1 MRNVLII
8 VLCVFLSSFFIVEK
22 KNKNKKSLSQLL
34 KFEIHKI
41 DLKEK
46 HNFFQFYVDA
56 IFKSDDLIK
65 SLNEND
71 LKVEKSNFIIFKPKL
86 TEIDEVEIEE
96 DINEP
101 SFSKSENTIDFQN
114 FSEQKPLPNLPLE
127 EKTDILEEV
136 VEFVETERS
145 SSDIVKNEM
154 TLIDIADI
162 QPSVNNDEK
171 QVYSK
176 EDISEEVET
185 KELIVEEVVNKE
197 QETPTPKKS
206 HIVNPPKTLNEAI
219 YFYTFEGN
227 NAPEFKKGVSED
239 ILEYLLIEYIKNLII
254 LMCLSQ

>member
-1 MRNVLII
+1 M
-8 VLCVFLSSFFIVEK
+8 
-22 KNKNKKSLSQLL
+22 
-34 KFEIHKI
+34 
-41 DLKEK
+41 
-46 HNFFQFYVDA
+46 
-56 IFKSDDLIK
+56 
-65 SLNEND
+65 
-71 LKVEKSNFIIFKPKL
+71 
-86 TEIDEVEIEE
+86 
-96 DINEP
+96 
-101 SFSKSENTIDFQN
+101 
-114 FSEQKPLPNLPLE
+114 E

-239 ILEYLLIEYIKNLII
+239 ILEYLRNRELDYNDLLNIFNKYKGKSISKKKI
-254 LMCLSQ
+254 